1 MKSKKS
7 TGELLH
13 EIATTKQDFESFAN
27 ENKDEFDEFDSRDYL
42 NRLLNMK
49 NLQPTD
55 IIRRSGLERS
65 YVYHILNGER
75 KNPSQGKVIA
85 LCIAFELTVEQTQRL
100 LRSWKLLV
108 LYPRNQ
114 RDSIILYGI
123 SRKMSVMEINEH
135 LLNLNF
141 ELLE

>member
-49 NLQPTD
+49 NL
-55 IIRRSGLERS
+55 
-65 YVYHILNGER
+65 
-75 KNPSQGKVIA
+75 
-85 LCIAFELTVEQTQRL
+85 
-100 LRSWKLLV
+100 
-108 LYPRNQ
+108 
-114 RDSIILYGI
+114 
-123 SRKMSVMEINEH
+123 
-135 LLNLNF
+135 
-141 ELLE
+141 

>member
-49 NLQPTD
+49 NLAYGYYQAEWFGT
-55 IIRRSGLERS
+55 LLCVS
-65 YVYHILNGER
+65 YF
-75 KNPSQGKVIA
+75 K
-85 LCIAFELTVEQTQRL
+85 
-100 LRSWKLLV
+100 W
-108 LYPRNQ
+108 
-114 RDSIILYGI
+114 
-123 SRKMSVMEINEH
+123 
-135 LLNLNF
+135 
-141 ELLE
+141 

>member
-42 NRLLNMK
+42 NRLLNTK

-85 LCIAFELTVEQTQRL
+85 LCIVFELTVEQTQRL
-100 LRSWKLLV
+100 LRSWKLPV

-114 RDSIILYGI
+114 QDSIILYGI

-135 LLNLNF
+135 LLNLHF

>member
-49 NLQPTD
+49 NLRILSGGGVWNALMC
-55 IIRRSGLERS
+55 II
-65 YVYHILNGER
+65 
-75 KNPSQGKVIA
+75 
-85 LCIAFELTVEQTQRL
+85 F
-100 LRSWKLLV
+100 
-108 LYPRNQ
+108 
-114 RDSIILYGI
+114 
-123 SRKMSVMEINEH
+123 
-135 LLNLNF
+135 
-141 ELLE
+141 

>member
-85 LCIAFELTVEQTQRL
+85 RRGCFGHGNCRFCIRV
-100 LRSWKLLV
+100 
-108 LYPRNQ
+108 
-114 RDSIILYGI
+114 I
-123 SRKMSVMEINEH
+123 SGTALFYTESAEK
-135 LLNLNF
+135 
-141 ELLE
+141 

>member
-42 NRLLNMK
+42 NRLLNTK

-100 LRSWKLLV
+100 LRSWKLPV

-114 RDSIILYGI
+114 RDINKNPMRLCRAFWRNHKFLQAVRGTKSI
-123 SRKMSVMEINEH
+123 
-135 LLNLNF
+135 F
-141 ELLE
+141 

>member
-13 EIATTKQDFESFAN
+13 EIATTKQNFESFAN
-27 ENKDEFDEFDSRDYL
+27 ENKDEFDSRDYL
-42 NRLLNMK
+42 NRLLVTK

-65 YVYHILNGER
+65 YVYHIINGER

-100 LRSWKLLV
+100 LRSWKLPV

>member
-85 LCIAFELTVEQTQRL
+85 LCI
-100 LRSWKLLV
+100 
-108 LYPRNQ
+108 
-114 RDSIILYGI
+114 
-123 SRKMSVMEINEH
+123 EIGRAH
-135 LLNLNF
+135 V
-141 ELLE
+141 

>member
-1 MKSKKS
+1 
-7 TGELLH
+7 
-13 EIATTKQDFESFAN
+13 
-27 ENKDEFDEFDSRDYL
+27 
-42 NRLLNMK
+42 MK

-100 LRSWKLLV
+100 LRSWKLPV

-114 RDSIILYGI
+114 LKALRIFIDRYFDIIVIQASCPVFIIFDHAAHRYI
-123 SRKMSVMEINEH
+123 QI
-135 LLNLNF
+135 
-141 ELLE
+141 

>member
-42 NRLLNMK
+42 NRLLVTK

-65 YVYHILNGER
+65 YVYHIINGER

-100 LRSWKLLV
+100 LRSWKL
-108 LYPRNQ
+108 PRNQ

-135 LLNLNF
+135 LLILNF

>member
-1 MKSKKS
+1 MKS

-42 NRLLNMK
+42 NRLLVTK

-65 YVYHILNGER
+65 YVYHIINGER

-85 LCIAFELTVEQTQRL
+85 LCIALSLPWSRRRGCFGHGNCRFCIRV
-100 LRSWKLLV
+100 
-108 LYPRNQ
+108 
-114 RDSIILYGI
+114 I
-123 SRKMSVMEINEH
+123 SGTALFYMESAER
-135 LLNLNF
+135 
-141 ELLE
+141 

>member
-49 NLQPTD
+49 IYSLRILSGGVVWNALMC
-55 IIRRSGLERS
+55 II
-65 YVYHILNGER
+65 
-75 KNPSQGKVIA
+75 
-85 LCIAFELTVEQTQRL
+85 F
-100 LRSWKLLV
+100 
-108 LYPRNQ
+108 
-114 RDSIILYGI
+114 
-123 SRKMSVMEINEH
+123 
-135 LLNLNF
+135 
-141 ELLE
+141 

>member
-85 LCIAFELTVEQTQRL
+85 LW
-100 LRSWKLLV
+100 SWKLPV

>member
-1 MKSKKS
+1 M
-7 TGELLH
+7 
-13 EIATTKQDFESFAN
+13 
-27 ENKDEFDEFDSRDYL
+27 
-42 NRLLNMK
+42 NRLLVKK

-65 YVYHILNGER
+65 YVYHIINGER

-100 LRSWKLLV
+100 LRSWKLPV

>member
-42 NRLLNMK
+42 NRLLVTK

-65 YVYHILNGER
+65 YVYHIINGER

-100 LRSWKLLV
+100 LR
-108 LYPRNQ
+108 YPRNQ

>member
-75 KNPSQGKVIA
+75 KNPSQGKM
-85 LCIAFELTVEQTQRL
+85 CIRDRSILFAVLRL
-100 LRSWKLLV
+100 LYQPLHE
-108 LYPRNQ
+108 
-114 RDSIILYGI
+114 I
-123 SRKMSVMEINEH
+123 SSQINVP
-135 LLNLNF
+135 LP
-141 ELLE
+141 

>member
-42 NRLLNMK
+42 NRLLNTK

-100 LRSWKLLV
+100 CFGHGNCRFCIRV
-108 LYPRNQ
+108 
-114 RDSIILYGI
+114 I
-123 SRKMSVMEINEH
+123 SGTALFYMESAER
-135 LLNLNF
+135 
-141 ELLE
+141 

>member
-65 YVYHILNGER
+65 YVYQNTQKSVLLYYRLSVTWGEAQS
-75 KNPSQGKVIA
+75 NS
-85 LCIAFELTVEQTQRL
+85 
-100 LRSWKLLV
+100 
-108 LYPRNQ
+108 
-114 RDSIILYGI
+114 I
-123 SRKMSVMEINEH
+123 SRSG
-135 LLNLNF
+135 
-141 ELLE
+141 